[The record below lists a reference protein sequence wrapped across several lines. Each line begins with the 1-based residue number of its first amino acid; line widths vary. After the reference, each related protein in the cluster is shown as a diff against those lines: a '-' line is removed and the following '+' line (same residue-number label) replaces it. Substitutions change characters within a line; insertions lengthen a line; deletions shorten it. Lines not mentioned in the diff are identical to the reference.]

1 MPSVKDAATKA
12 GILTK
17 DIDAGALID
26 PRFVAA
32 A

>member
-1 MPSVKDAATKA
+1 VKDAATKA

-17 DIDAGALID
+17 DVDGPGLID